1 MFKQRFILLYAHKG
15 FAFAFTSRNIASLT
29 LALKREPARRHLMEA
44 AKTLAE
50 MTVIE
55 RRELI
60 DFVASALE
68 GTSEEARVHGDQQS
82 ALNSYNLALA
92 IRGSAAELA
101 TGDLRSAELLLQQGI
116 SLVAAS
122 LSRSQGPQLH

>member
-1 MFKQRFILLYAHKG
+1 MD
-15 FAFAFTSRNIASLT
+15 
-29 LALKREPARRHLMEA
+29 A

-50 MTVIE
+50 MTEHE

-68 GTSEEARVHGDQQS
+68 GTAEEAEENGDQRS
-82 ALNSYNLALA
+82 ASNSYNLAIA
-92 IRGSAAELA
+92 IRGNATELA
-101 TGDLRSAELLLQQGI
+101 TRDLRSAELLLQQGI

-122 LSRSQGPQLH
+122 LARAEGSQLH